1 MKRGKRIW
9 LVKPSHLPVR
19 VMTGAFI
26 LNSGY
31 TMRSADAAAA
41 GRLHGFASGTYPGLR
56 KVDPQI
62 FVRLLSGGE
71 MLLGA
76 ALLIPVIPSAVAG
89 AGLAAFAGGL
99 VGLYFGTPGMRRQGS
114 IRPTEEGLG
123 LAKDVWLLGI
133 GASLVVDDLMEWTR
147 R

>member
-1 MKRGKRIW
+1 MKRRKRTW

-19 VMTGAFI
+19 VATGAFI

-31 TMRSADAAAA
+31 TKRSADEAAA
-41 GRLHGFASGTYPGLR
+41 GQMHGFASGTYEGLR
-56 KVDPQI
+56 KVDPRT

-76 ALLIPVIPSAVAG
+76 ALLIPVVPSAIAG

-99 VGLYFGTPGMRRQGS
+99 LGLYFGTPGMRQEGS
-114 IRPTEEGLG
+114 IRPTQEGTA
-123 LAKDVWLLGI
+123 LAKDVWMLGI
-133 GASLVVDDLMEWTR
+133 GASLVFDDLMER
-147 R
+147 ARG

>member
-1 MKRGKRIW
+1 MKRGKRTW

-19 VMTGAFI
+19 LTTGAFI
-26 LNSGY
+26 FNSGY
-31 TMRSADAAAA
+31 TMRSADTAAADQ
-41 GRLHGFASGTYPGLR
+41 LHGFASGTYSELR

-76 ALLIPVIPSAVAG
+76 VLLIPVIPSAVAG
-89 AGLAAFAGGL
+89 AALTAFAGGL

-114 IRPTEEGLG
+114 IRPTEQGLA

-133 GASLVVDDLMEWTR
+133 GASLVVDDLMERKR